1 MYKGRLFVHEIPN
14 HGASCHDL
22 GTIGKPS
29 IIMVHQ
35 VDFIMFQPIMEKLL
49 TIEQIFNEN
58 LFKSKLE
65 IIGEFG
71 YTFDILESP

>member
-1 MYKGRLFVHEIPN
+1 
-14 HGASCHDL
+14 
-22 GTIGKPS
+22 
-29 IIMVHQ
+29 
-35 VDFIMFQPIMEKLL
+35 MEKLL